1 MKLTKEQIKDI
12 LARAGKTFAQAF
24 VSAISVDSIFGVTDL
39 DTLKRIG
46 LSMLIAGVAA
56 GISAIWNMIQNWLYR
71 KIDELM
77 PTEEQLAESIEEG
90 LGLED
95 EQI

>member
-12 LARAGKTFAQAF
+12 FTRASKTFAQAF
-24 VSAISVDSIFGVTDL
+24 ISAISVDSIFGVTDL

-56 GISAIWNMIQNWLYR
+56 GISAIWNMCQDWLYN
-71 KIDELM
+71 KIDEIM
-77 PTEEQLAESIEEG
+77 PTSDELTEEIEK
-90 LGLED
+90 GLED
-95 EQI
+95 YE

>member
-12 LARAGKTFAQAF
+12 LTRASKTFAQAF
-24 VSAISVDSIFGVTDL
+24 ISAISVDSIFGVTDL

-56 GISAIWNMIQNWLYR
+56 GISAIWNSCQDWLYN
-71 KIDELM
+71 KIDEIM
-77 PTEEQLAESIEEG
+77 PTSDELTEEIEKG
-90 LGLED
+90 LKDYE
-95 EQI
+95 

>member
-1 MKLTKEQIKDI
+1 MKLTKEQVKDI

-46 LSMLIAGVAA
+46 LSMLVAGVAA
-56 GISAIWNMIQNWLYR
+56 GISAIWNMIQDWLYN
-71 KIDELM
+71 KIEEIM
-77 PTEEQLAESIEEG
+77 PTSDEITEEIQEG
-90 LGLED
+90 VDYFE
-95 EQI
+95 

>member
-1 MKLTKEQIKDI
+1 MKLTKEQLKDI

-56 GISAIWNMIQNWLYR
+56 GVSAIWNMVQNWLYC
-71 KIDELM
+71 KIDEIM
-77 PTEEQLAESIEEG
+77 PTADEITESIVEG
-90 LGLED
+90 MGDYE
-95 EQI
+95 

>member
-1 MKLTKEQIKDI
+1 MTKEQIKDV

-39 DTLKRIG
+39 NTLKRIA

-56 GISAIWNMIQNWLYR
+56 GISAIWNMVQNWLYR
-71 KIDELM
+71 KIDEIM
-77 PTEEQLAESIEEG
+77 PTEEELTESIEEG
-90 LGLED
+90 LGDYE
-95 EQI
+95 

>member
-1 MKLTKEQIKDI
+1 VKLTKEQVKDI

-56 GISAIWNMIQNWLYR
+56 GISAIWNMIQDWLYN
-71 KIDELM
+71 KIDEIM
-77 PTEEQLAESIEEG
+77 PTSDELTEEIEK
-90 LGLED
+90 GLED
-95 EQI
+95 YE

>member
-24 VSAISVDSIFGVTDL
+24 ISAISVDSIFGVTDL
-39 DTLKRIG
+39 NTLKRIG

-56 GISAIWNMIQNWLYR
+56 GISAIWNMIQSWLYR
-71 KIDELM
+71 KIDEIL

>member
-1 MKLTKEQIKDI
+1 MKLTKEQVKDI

-56 GISAIWNMIQNWLYR
+56 GISAIWNMIQDWLYN
-71 KIDELM
+71 KIEEIM
-77 PTEEQLAESIEEG
+77 PTSDEITEEIQEG
-90 LGLED
+90 VDYFE
-95 EQI
+95 